1 MQKWEYVWTWEDLSR
16 IYSSKSLS
24 AIHRLQKNCIFYWSQ
39 LKSTS
44 VQLPIH
50 VSFHTHC
57 TCVTQSETCGMFHVH
72 NSLWSGPLQEWQ
84 APVCGS
90 TFRSKMHLS
99 TTLKK
104 IILYVTLQHIV
115 NNCHGRGYE
124 VKLMKLQVQ
133 GKQVEG
139 LRKMHFPC

>member
-1 MQKWEYVWTWEDLSR
+1 MCDMKDLSR

-24 AIHRLQKNCIFYWSQ
+24 AIHRLQKKLYI
-39 LKSTS
+39 LLKPVKSTS

-50 VSFHTHC
+50 FHFHTHC
-57 TCVTQSETCGMFHVH
+57 TCVTQAEPCGTFHVH
-72 NSLWSGPLQEWQ
+72 NSLWSGLLQEWQ

-104 IILYVTLQHIV
+104 RILYITLQHIV